1 MGVGGV
7 EYHAHPWELGA
18 RKAKEMLF
26 TGQFIGAEEARQL
39 GMVNRVVPLD
49 DLTEETMKLAR
60 EIAQMP
66 AFALAM
72 AKQSV
77 NRTLEHQGQRT
88 AMQAVFDMHQLAHA
102 HSELTTGSA
111 IMGMT
116 VDSMKSSSGMAKA

>member
-1 MGVGGV
+1 
-7 EYHAHPWELGA
+7 
-18 RKAKEMLF
+18 
-26 TGQFIGAEEARQL
+26 
-39 GMVNRVVPLD
+39 MVNRVVPLD
-49 DLTEETMKLAR
+49 NLVEETMTLAR
-60 EIAQMP
+60 QIAQMP

-116 VDSMKSSSGMAKA
+116 VDSMKSSSGTAKA